1 MGGMGLVTDASLPD
15 ITKPRAFFVTE
26 AWAMSAGEQANGG
39 YCEIPADERANLMFD
54 LAAQGKADLL
64 KLWWHIHPVHGWSIT
79 DTNTMRQRV
88 TESRSKGRVAWGL
101 SVVLTPGGFIARYDQ
116 AGDEEGDN
124 FFVDMPVYVGGAG
137 HDPAWEEDVKKMLER
152 YDAKRQ
158 EIIEQKAKTL
168 DWLDIDA
175 IKKAAMESI
184 KAEEQEA
191 PEIEELIKDTALY
204 AHGGERY
211 FFCKTSPSLVTPD
224 TCAHCSRAEQCY
236 AICISGIDYDQLPL
250 FEEDIL

>member
-1 MGGMGLVTDASLPD
+1 MGGMGLVSDAELPD
-15 ITKPRAFFVTE
+15 ITKPHAFFVTK
-26 AWAMSAGEQANGG
+26 AWAMSAGEETSAG
-39 YCEIPADERANLMFD
+39 YCEIPADDRANLMFD

-64 KLWWHIHPVHGWSIT
+64 KLWWHIHPVHGWSMT
-79 DTNTMRQRV
+79 DISTMRQRV
-88 TESRSKGRVAWGL
+88 TESRSKGRIAWGL
-101 SVVLTPGGFIARYDQ
+101 SVVLTPGGFIGRYDQ
-116 AGDEEGDN
+116 AGDEGGDN
-124 FFVDMPVYVGGAG
+124 FYVDMPVYVGEAEY
-137 HDPAWEEDVKKMLER
+137 DPAWEEDVKRMLER

-158 EIIEQKAKTL
+158 ARMEASAKVL
-168 DWLDIDA
+168 EGLDIEA

-184 KAEEQEA
+184 KADEWEA
-191 PEIEELIKDTALY
+191 PEIQEIIKDTALY

-211 FFCKTSPSLVTPD
+211 FFCKVSPSLVTPD